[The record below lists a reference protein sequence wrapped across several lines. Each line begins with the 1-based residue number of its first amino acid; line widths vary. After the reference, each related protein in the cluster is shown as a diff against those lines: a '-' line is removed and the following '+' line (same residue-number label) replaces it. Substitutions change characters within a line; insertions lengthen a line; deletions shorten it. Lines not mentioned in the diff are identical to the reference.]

1 MRVLVTGA
9 TGFLGRHLLPELA
22 ERHEVVA
29 LARRPVDGIE
39 TVVADLAGDFPV
51 PDGLDAVVHL
61 AQSRRY
67 REWPEGAAD
76 VYAVNVNATF
86 RLLGRAER
94 FVLASTGGV
103 YAPSSD
109 PLDEDAPLAPTGF
122 YPRSKL
128 AAELLAGPYGAVIL
142 RPFFIYG
149 PGQEG
154 MLIASLATRVQAGDE
169 VVVQGDPGIRITPIH
184 VSDAVRAV
192 VAAVELGRP
201 ATVNVAGAEAIALT
215 ELVQLLAELD
225 GRDPRIRHAEDAGGD
240 LVADIRRMRQLLG
253 VTPAVSL
260 RDGLAGVLAR

>member
-9 TGFLGRHLLPELA
+9 TGFLGRHLLPALA
-22 ERHEVVA
+22 GRHEVVA
-29 LARRPVDGIE
+29 LARRPVDGYE

-67 REWPEGAAD
+67 REWPDGAD
-76 VYAVNVNATF
+76 DMYAVNVEATF

-103 YAPSSD
+103 YAPSRE
-109 PLDEDAPLAPTGF
+109 PLREDGPLAPAGF

-154 MLIASLATRVQAGDE
+154 MLIASLAARVQAGEE
-169 VVVQGDPGIRITPIH
+169 VVVQGDPGIRVTPVH
-184 VSDAVRAV
+184 VDDAVRAV
-192 VAAVELGRP
+192 VAAVELGEP
-201 ATVNVAGAEAIALT
+201 ATVNVAGAEAVTLT
-215 ELVQLLAELD
+215 DLVRLLAELD
-225 GRDPRIRHAEDAGGD
+225 GREPRIRHAEGGGGD
-240 LVADIRRMRQLLG
+240 LVADIGRMRELLG

-260 RDGLAGVLAR
+260 RQGLAGVLAR